1 MSPPELVTRFS
12 GSERAVHWTYAACF
26 LTLLATGLIMY
37 VPALSV
43 LFPSRFIIR
52 QIHLAAAFSIV
63 TVPTLIGL
71 FGNRRALAADAREVD
86 EWDADDRL
94 WLSDTIQGMPTEA
107 GRFNAGQKANAAF
120 VVGSLIVFVATGIV
134 MTINIYTRVLPNWLV
149 NNASLIHDSL
159 TWLALFA
166 WLGHVFLAG
175 VYPSTRE
182 SLRGMLTGYVRADW
196 ARHHH
201 TRWTPPTAASAAPA
215 AAESAAVQEGDAA
228 AAPYQA
234 TAQPPR

>member
-1 MSPPELVTRFS
+1 MSAPELVPRFS

-37 VPALSV
+37 LPALSV
-43 LFPSRFIIR
+43 LVPSRFIVR

-63 TVPTLIGL
+63 TVPTLLGL
-71 FGNRRALAADAREVD
+71 LGNRRALAADAREVD

-120 VVGSLIVFVATGIV
+120 VVGSLIVFVLTGVI
-134 MTINIYTRVLPNWLV
+134 MAINIYTRILPNWLV

-196 ARHHH
+196 ARRHHA
-201 TRWTPPTAASAAPA
+201 RWAPQPLPARAAPA
-215 AAESAAVQEGDAA
+215 VGDAA
-228 AAPYQA
+228 VARETSSVTPNQGG
-234 TAQPPR
+234 TAR